1 MFPYQMAIWAEY
13 TGVLHRVRPPSPTGD
28 DVRQVTALP
37 GHSPITFAASEHVA
51 LEDGNTQL
59 FQRFPFEPDASRLA
73 YNA

>member
-1 MFPYQMAIWAEY
+1 
-13 TGVLHRVRPPSPTGD
+13 
-28 DVRQVTALP
+28 VTALP